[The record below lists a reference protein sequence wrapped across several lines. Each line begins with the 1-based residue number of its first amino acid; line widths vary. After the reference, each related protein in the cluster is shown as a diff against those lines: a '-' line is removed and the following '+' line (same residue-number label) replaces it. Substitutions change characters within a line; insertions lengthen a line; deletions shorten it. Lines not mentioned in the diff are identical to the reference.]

1 MTLDPQNPMTRR
13 RILSGVVVAGAAAPI
28 LAACGS
34 GEDPESAPT
43 TSADPTAA
51 ASDPAPAPSDSAS
64 SEPPAPDDSPS
75 AEESAGTGGEAV
87 AKTADVPVGGGTVNK
102 QAHVVVVQPAAGEY
116 KAYTSICT
124 HRGCDVS
131 KVDGGTINCECH
143 GSKFKIEDGSVANGP
158 ATAPLDAIAV
168 TVSGADVVKA

>member
-13 RILSGVVVAGAAAPI
+13 RVLSGVVVAGAAAPI

-43 TSADPTAA
+43 TSADPTTP
-51 ASDPAPAPSDSAS
+51 ASEDPTSEAPAPSDSAS
-64 SEPPAPDDSPS
+64 ETPS
-75 AEESAGTGGEAV
+75 DGGGTNAESV

-102 QAHVVVVQPAAGEY
+102 EAHVVVTQPTAGEY
-116 KAYTSICT
+116 KAFTSICT
-124 HRGCDVS
+124 HRGCDVGS
-131 KVDGGTINCECH
+131 VEGGTINCMCH

-158 ATAPLDAIAV
+158 AAAPLDAIAV